1 MHAASD
7 KIVIMKISEL
17 SPYDNNP
24 RLNDEAVGA
33 VAASIKAFGFRNPIL
48 IDKNNVIIAGHT
60 RLLASK
66 KLGLD
71 KVPCIVIEDLTD
83 DEVKALR
90 LADNKTAEIAKWDMG
105 KLATEIENIDMDLFQ
120 FGFEDLISK
129 LEKEGKDDDFDE
141 DEEIPENPYSK
152 RGDVYVLGK
161 HRVMCGD
168 STVKEDVDVL
178 MDGKV
183 ADLIETDPP
192 YNVAIGKKGQQ
203 YKERGGYDCGM
214 TDRTILNDD
223 MDDESFREF
232 LNKVFVNFFA
242 NIKPGGSIYV
252 FHADT
257 EGLNFRSAFKA
268 AGFKLSEC
276 LIWKKNNLV
285 LGRCPYH
292 YIHEPILFGWRE
304 GAAHYFVDDR
314 TQTTVLEYDRPK
326 ASELHPT
333 MKPIPLVTKLIL
345 NSSRK
350 GELVLDLFGGSGTT
364 LIACE
369 QIGRIAYL
377 MELDEKYADV
387 IVKRYLRS
395 VGNSEGCF
403 LIRDGK
409 KIPLDSIKDFQIFD
423 EEGFLD

>member
-1 MHAASD
+1 MPMSSQ
-7 KIVIMKISEL
+7 KIVIKKVDEL
-17 SPYDNNP
+17 IAYDNNP
-24 RLNDEAVGA
+24 RFNDEAVDA
-33 VAASIKAFGFRNPIL
+33 VANSIKAFGFRNPIL
-48 IDKNNVIIAGHT
+48 IDSNNVIIAGHT
-60 RLLASK
+60 RLLAAK
-66 KLGLD
+66 KLGL
-71 KVPCIVIEDLTD
+71 KEVPCIMIDDLSD

-105 KLATEIENIDMDLFQ
+105 KLAVEIKNINMDMLQ
-120 FGFEDLISK
+120 FGFDDLLDK
-129 LEKEGKDDDFDE
+129 LNEEPKDDDFNE
-141 DEEIPENPYSK
+141 DEEIPENPYSIK
-152 RGDVYVLGK
+152 GDVYVLGE

-223 MDDESFREF
+223 MDDSSFRDF
-232 LNKVFVNFFA
+232 LNKVMVNFYN

-257 EGLNFRSAFKA
+257 EGLNFRSAFKD

-276 LIWKKNNLV
+276 LIWKKNNFV

-292 YIHEPILFGWRE
+292 YMHEPILFGWRE
-304 GAAHYFVDDR
+304 GAAHYFVEDR
-314 TQTTVLEYDRPK
+314 TQTTILEYVRPQ

-333 MKPIPLVTKLIL
+333 MKPVPLVTKLIT
-345 NSSRK
+345 NSSRR

-369 QIGRIAYL
+369 QIGRTAYL
-377 MELDEKYADV
+377 MELDTKYVDV
-387 IVKRYLRS
+387 IVKRYIRS
-395 VGNSEGCF
+395 ANSLEGCF
-403 LIRDGK
+403 LLRDGK
-409 KIPLDSIKDFQIFD
+409 KIPLQDIPDFNILND
-423 EEGFLD
+423 EDFLK

>member
-1 MHAASD
+1 M
-7 KIVIMKISEL
+7 V
-17 SPYDNNP
+17 
-24 RLNDEAVGA
+24 VT
-33 VAASIKAFGFRNPIL
+33 
-48 IDKNNVIIAGHT
+48 GHT
-60 RLLASK
+60 RLKAAK
-66 KLGLD
+66 KLGLEE
-71 KVPCIVIEDLTD
+71 VPCIVADDLT
-83 DEVKALR
+83 EEQIRQFRIV
-90 LADNKTAEIAKWDMG
+90 DNKTSELSDWNFDLLREELLALDDVDMV
-105 KLATEIENIDMDLFQ
+105 Q
-120 FGFEDLISK
+120 FGFDDLDSILK
-129 LEKEGKDDDFDE
+129 TETKDDDFDE

-161 HRVMCGD
+161 HRLMCGD

-192 YNVAIGKKGQQ
+192 YNVAIGKKGKQ

-223 MDDESFREF
+223 MDDSSFRDF
-232 LNKVFVNFFA
+232 LNKVMVNFYN
-242 NIKPGGSIYV
+242 NIKQGGSIYV

-257 EGLNFRSAFKA
+257 EGLNFRSAFKD

-276 LIWKKNNLV
+276 LIWKKNNFV

-292 YIHEPILFGWRE
+292 YMHEPILFGWRE

-314 TQTTVLEYDRPK
+314 TQTTILEYDRPQ

-333 MKPIPLVTKLIL
+333 MKPIPLVTKLVQ
-345 NSSRK
+345 NSSRR

-369 QIGRIAYL
+369 QVERIAYL
-377 MELDEKYADV
+377 MELDEKYVDV
-387 IVKRYLRS
+387 IVKRYLKLKDS
-395 VGNSEGCF
+395 DDGCY

-409 KIPLDSIKDFQIFD
+409 QIPLSEIPDFATQS
-423 EEGFLD
+423 FLG